1 MIFIGEKINGTRKA
15 VQEAI
20 LKGDRAFIEKTALEQ
35 AQAGA
40 DYLDVNAGTS
50 PDREKGDMLWLIG
63 IVQDVTDVPICID
76 SSSPATLAAALA
88 HVKQTPMVNSV
99 NADPARL
106 EAFLPLI
113 REREAPVIALAL
125 DESLAGMPKTIDERM
140 ENIRRVMEA
149 ATSYDIPEERLFIDP
164 LIMSVATDNTAGPAM
179 LEAIRSIRAAYPA
192 AHITGGLSN
201 VSFGLPNRELV
212 NRTFLTLAMAA
223 GMDSA
228 VVNPANRALIESLK
242 ATDLILG
249 RDRFCRAYTKAVKAE
264 FARK

>member
-20 LKGDRAFIEKTALEQ
+20 LNRDKAFIEKTALEQ
-35 AQAGA
+35 ARAGA

-50 PDREKGDMLWLIG
+50 PDRETDDMLWLIG
-63 IVQDVTDVPICID
+63 IVQEVTELPVCID
-76 SSSPATLAAALA
+76 SSSPGTLAAALG
-88 HVKQTPMVNSV
+88 HVKQTPMVNSI

-106 EAFLPLI
+106 GAFLPLI
-113 REREAPVIALAL
+113 KEKEAPVIALAL
-125 DESLAGMPKTIDERM
+125 DESKTGMPKTIGERM
-140 ENIRRVMEA
+140 ENIRRIVEA
-149 ATSYDIPEERLFIDP
+149 ASAYGIPEERLFIDP
-164 LIMSVATDNTAGPAM
+164 LIMSVATDDTAGASV
-179 LEAIRSIRAAYPA
+179 LEAIRAIREAYPA

-212 NRTFLTLAMAA
+212 NRAFLTLAMAA

-242 ATDLILG
+242 ATELILG
-249 RDRFCRAYTKAVKAE
+249 RDRFCRSYTKAAKIE
-264 FARK
+264 FAKK

>member
-1 MIFIGEKINGTRKA
+1 
-15 VQEAI
+15 
-20 LKGDRAFIEKTALEQ
+20 
-35 AQAGA
+35 
-40 DYLDVNAGTS
+40 
-50 PDREKGDMLWLIG
+50 MLWLID
-63 IVQDVTDVPICID
+63 IVQEVTDIPVCID
-76 SSSPATLAAALA
+76 SSSPGTLAAALGR
-88 HVKQTPMVNSV
+88 VKQTPMVNSI

-113 REREAPVIALAL
+113 KEKGAPVIALAL
-125 DESLAGMPKTIDERM
+125 DESQTGMPKTIAERM

-149 ATSYDIPEERLFIDP
+149 ASSYGISEERLFIDP
-164 LIMSVATDNTAGPAM
+164 LIMSVATDDAAGAAV

-242 ATDLILG
+242 ATELILG
-249 RDRFCRAYTKAVKAE
+249 NDRFCRAYTKAAKAGFVK
-264 FARK
+264 K